1 MPPKIRAVV
10 FDLDNTLVDSGVDF
24 REMRRRLTQY
34 VRSQRPEMEGI
45 DESRTTYQL
54 IDAFRA
60 TVSDQQELSE
70 HMARIHGIMDEVE
83 MESVENTRPLGD
95 VRGVLSELREMGIKI
110 GLLTRSCERY
120 AEAAISSIGCLEAF
134 DAMSC
139 RNTNEPAK
147 PDPRSLIN
155 LAKKLGVRP
164 SSIIVVGD
172 HVMDGECARSAGA
185 LFAGVRTG
193 PFPASALEKV
203 DPIAVMDDLRELPGI
218 VRAASAG
225 RITSSCRS

>member
-1 MPPKIRAVV
+1 MPPRIRAVV

-24 REMRRRLTQY
+24 REMRRRLIQY
-34 VRSQRPEMEGI
+34 VRSQRPETQGI
-45 DESRTTYQL
+45 DESKTTFQL

-60 TVSDQQELSE
+60 TVADKQELSE
-70 HMARIHGIMDEVE
+70 HMARIHAIMNQVE
-83 MESVENTRPLGD
+83 MESVARTRPLGD
-95 VRGVLSELREMGIKI
+95 VRGMLSELKGMGIKI

-134 DAMSC
+134 DAMAC
-139 RNTNEPAK
+139 RSADEPAK

-155 LAKKLGVRP
+155 LAKKLGVGP
-164 SSIIVVGD
+164 SSVIVVGD

-203 DPIAVMDDLRELPGI
+203 DPIAVMDDLGELPGI
-218 VRAASAG
+218 VRTINAGRSAG
-225 RITSSCRS
+225 PCRA